1 MSFWKNFYTEMS
13 KKLLEFKYLSN
24 ANLSIYF
31 RDFFPLISFWSTFFC
46 HKLWLKAV
54 EVNRNYTLYSEVEKW
69 ALLPVAS
76 FP

>member
-31 RDFFPLISFWSTFFC
+31 RDFFPLISFWSTFF
-46 HKLWLKAV
+46 ATS
-54 EVNRNYTLYSEVEKW
+54 YD
-69 ALLPVAS
+69 
-76 FP
+76 